1 MNVSSQFGRYLALLC
16 LAAAPFPALAQ
27 RANTRSAAAAP
38 GGYSVA
44 NDVSLEGT
52 ILSYT
57 ENSKT
62 PPLGT
67 RVQLHSA
74 AGNVDVHLGDARV
87 LRQAKLNLTQGMS
100 VRFVGQSQT
109 VGKNT
114 VFLARLVQV
123 GSQVVAVRSNHGLPL
138 GPAAGR
144 GKTAAKNA
152 SANLQGVA
160 R

>member
-1 MNVSSQFGRYLALLC
+1 MNVPSQFGRYLAVLC
-16 LAAAPFPALAQ
+16 LAAMPPMALAQ
-27 RANTRSAAAAP
+27 RANSKSMAAAS

-44 NDVSLEGT
+44 NDVSLGGA
-52 ILSYT
+52 ILSYN

-67 RVQLHSA
+67 HVLLQTAS
-74 AGNVDVHLGDARV
+74 GNVDVHLGDARV
-87 LRQAKLNLTQGMS
+87 LHQAKLSLAPGMS
-100 VRFVGQSQT
+100 VRFVGQLES

-123 GSQVVAVRSNHGLPL
+123 GSHVVAVRSNHGMPL
-138 GPAAGR
+138 GPGAGR
-144 GKTAAKNA
+144 GKAAAKNA

>member
-27 RANTRSAAAAP
+27 RANTKSAAAAS

-44 NDVSLEGT
+44 NDVSLGGT

-62 PPLGT
+62 APLGT
-67 RVQLHSA
+67 RVQLQTA

-87 LRQAKLNLTQGMS
+87 PRQGRRQECF
-100 VRFVGQSQT
+100 RQSAGGGAMKT
-109 VGKNT
+109 AA
-114 VFLARLVQV
+114 LARLANPFLKQF
-123 GSQVVAVRSNHGLPL
+123 ALL
-138 GPAAGR
+138 ATFCCAIWAA
-144 GKTAAKNA
+144 
-152 SANLQGVA
+152 
-160 R
+160 

>member
-1 MNVSSQFGRYLALLC
+1 MNVSSQFARYLAVLC
-16 LAAAPFPALAQ
+16 LAAIPCTALAQ
-27 RANTRSAAAAP
+27 RPNSKPVAAAS
-38 GGYSVA
+38 GYSVA
-44 NDVSLEGT
+44 NDASLGGT

-62 PPLGT
+62 PPLGAHVLLQT
-67 RVQLHSA
+67 TS
-74 AGNVDVHLGDARV
+74 GNVDVHVGDARV
-87 LRQAKLNLTQGMS
+87 LHQAKISLAPGMS
-100 VRFVGQSQT
+100 VRFVGQSET
-109 VGKNT
+109 VDKNT

-123 GSQVVAVRSNHGLPL
+123 GAHAVAVRSNHGLPI

-144 GKTAAKNA
+144 GKAAAKNA